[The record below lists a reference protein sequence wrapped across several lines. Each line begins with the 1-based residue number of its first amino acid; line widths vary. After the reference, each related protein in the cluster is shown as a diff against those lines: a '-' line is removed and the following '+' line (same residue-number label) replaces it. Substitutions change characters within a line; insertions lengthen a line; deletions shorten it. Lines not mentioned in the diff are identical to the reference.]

1 MIYRLLCLV
10 MLLPV
15 VAFGQPSLEL
25 EPSGFAPVTV
35 TIPTTLNEKLV
46 DLTRA
51 WAQEYNRR
59 NDRGY
64 DLINVTDN
72 SITVSSYKKNAFYYR
87 DRGQSFNLSINYSMQ
102 LTFSESSYTLTFTVT
117 DIFADNDK
125 LLEYKIPDYFTT
137 EGKLKEGY
145 DELDTSLKKN
155 VNDIARSHYNFLIN
169 FR

>member
-1 MIYRLLCLV
+1 MHRLLCLFL
-10 MLLPV
+10 LLPV
-15 VAFGQPSLEL
+15 MAAAQLALEL
-25 EPSGFAPVTV
+25 EPSGFPPVTV
-35 TIPTTLNEKLV
+35 TIPSTLNEKLV

-64 DLINVTDN
+64 DFLDVTDN
-72 SITVSSYKKNAFYYR
+72 SITVSSYKKNAFFYR
-87 DRGQSFNLSINYSMQ
+87 DRGQSFNLSINYTMQ
-102 LTFSESSYTLTFTVT
+102 LTFSESSYTLAFTVT

-125 LLEYKIPDYFTT
+125 LLEYHIPDYFTS

-145 DELDTSLKKN
+145 DELDTSLEKN